1 LSTSKHKISTVSTT
15 VSTEKT
21 QFLHECCC
29 GKKYNYRSG
38 LWYNKKNCNYT
49 NNKPEENIYNNDD
62 EYVEFPIIPEKD
74 LLCKL
79 VESNEIIKNN
89 ERSVKYRASAPTCS
103 DIFAII
109 PLDKKGLSTGDL
121 YVEDSS
127 TLQLN
132 KRTYFGPVNIDR
144 MRIKLLDD
152 KGNIL
157 NLNGADWCLTVV
169 AEILYQY

>member
-1 LSTSKHKISTVSTT
+1 MDKWDVSYVPTPTVLPSAPRIL
-15 VSTEKT
+15 T
-21 QFLHECCC
+21 Q
-29 GKKYNYRSG
+29 SQ
-38 LWYNKKNCNYT
+38 
-49 NNKPEENIYNNDD
+49 IYS
-62 EYVEFPIIPEKD
+62 I
-74 LLCKL
+74 
-79 VESNEIIKNN
+79 NEIIKNN
-89 ERSVKYRASAPTCS
+89 ERNVKYRASSPTCS

-132 KRTYFGPVNIDR
+132 KRVYFGPVNIDR

-152 KGNIL
+152 KGNVL
-157 NLNGADWCLTVV
+157 NLNGGDWCITIV